1 MKKFIYNRI
10 LLLAIAIGLIA
21 SLVIAGQR
29 HAVEIN
35 NSQIDMAMDY
45 YSLYDLAVQ
54 EGLDFENVLQQ
65 AKEAGIT
72 SLAIYDTTLERLT
85 EHGKIVALSGDEIIT
100 NYYSGSLVNQ
110 LWREMVEANS
120 IDADRIYI
128 IGRTLQDYEETK
140 SALILRLG
148 EERVRTFAVGE
159 IEVLEVKAQY
169 GSFRKNPLGLSKTE
183 LDTAKNAGFNILARP
198 ANFSQCTPEKVRAVF
213 EKLNDYPISEIVFD
227 GKEVLGASECIDV
240 TAEEMKK
247 RNYTLGLIEHVT
259 QLKFYPQRG
268 YEELSEK
275 LGYDKIAR
283 LYAVPKDEQPKL
295 PLDTIVNRW
304 ATTDH
309 ERNIRINL
317 LRIYEKPAEDM
328 TLLETNLK
336 YIRDVSTKLK
346 ANGYTLGKADVFE
359 NYYPNKILR
368 VLVVVGVVAACVLY
382 LSLISRR
389 VNINE
394 NFQLRFFAVLA
405 IISAVLILAGA
416 DGKVRIIAALLSAN
430 IFPALAIIWQLDR
443 LRFLKVKAHV
453 ESEQENSLSTVQII
467 WLSVASLFITSAMS
481 LIGAAF
487 LSGSLSDIKYF
498 LEFEIFRGIKLTF
511 VLPLI
516 LVAIAFLQR
525 FNVVDEVRKNV
536 PAIQQFK
543 EILEMNI
550 TVKTLLGALFVL
562 VAFVVLIARSGHTA
576 GMPVSGAEIKIRA
589 MLEQLFYARPRSK
602 EIFIGHPAFVLAMA
616 AFLKKFPKMICFIL
630 ILAATIGQSSMVE
643 TFAHM
648 RTPIFM
654 SFMRGID
661 GVIPGAMIGA
671 ILILILVFAARFRK
685 GVRVKS

>member
-10 LLLAIAIGLIA
+10 LLLAIAAGLIA
-21 SLVIAGQR
+21 SLAIAGQR

-45 YSLYDLAVQ
+45 DSLLNLAER
-54 EGLDFENVLQQ
+54 EGLDFEEVLSQ
-65 AKEAGIT
+65 AKDAGLT
-72 SLAIYDTTLERLT
+72 SLAIYDTTFEKLT
-85 EHGKIVALSGDEIIT
+85 RQGKVIAVSGSEIIT
-100 NYYSGSLVNQ
+100 NYHSGALVSQ

-120 IDADRIYI
+120 IDANKVYI
-128 IGRTLQDYEETK
+128 IGRTLKNYEEAK
-140 SALILRLG
+140 ADLILRVG
-148 EERVRTFAVGE
+148 ENRVRSFAVGD

-169 GSFRKNPLGLSKTE
+169 APFMKMPLGIPTDE
-183 LDTAKNAGFNILARP
+183 LETAKNAGFNILARP
-198 ANFSQCTPEKVRAVF
+198 ANFSECTPEKIRTVF
-213 EKLNDYPISEIVFD
+213 SRLEDYPISEIVFD
-227 GKEVLGASECIDV
+227 GQEVLGASDFVDV

-247 RNYTLGLIEHVT
+247 HNWTLGLIEHVT

-268 YEELSEK
+268 YEQLARD
-275 LGYDKIAR
+275 LGYNKIAR

-295 PLDTIVNRW
+295 LLDAIVNRW
-304 ATTDH
+304 TTTDH

-317 LRIYEKPAEDM
+317 LRTYEKPAPDL

-336 YIRDVSTKLK
+336 YIRDVSEKLK
-346 ANGYTLGKADVFE
+346 ANGYTLGKADTFE
-359 NYYPNKILR
+359 NYYPSKILR
-368 VLVVVGVVAACVLY
+368 LFVVIGVAAAVILY

-389 VNINE
+389 INANE
-394 NFQLRFFAVLA
+394 KLQLQLFFVLA
-405 IISAVLILAGA
+405 IIFAVPILMGAG
-416 DGKVRIIAALLSAN
+416 GKVRTVSALLSAN

-443 LRFLKVKAHV
+443 IRFLKVKAQV
-453 ESEQENSLSTVQII
+453 ESEQENNLSTAQII
-467 WLSVASLFITSAMS
+467 WLAVIALLITSVMS
-481 LIGAAF
+481 LIGAAY
-487 LSGSLSDIKYF
+487 LSGALSDIQYF

-511 VLPLI
+511 VLPII

-536 PAIQQFK
+536 PAFEQFK

-550 TVKTLLGALFVL
+550 TVKTLMASLIILA
-562 VAFVVLIARSGHTA
+562 AFVVLIARSGHTA

-602 EIFIGHPAFVLAMA
+602 EIFFGHPAFILAIG
-616 AFLKKFPKMICFIL
+616 AFLKKFPKMICFVL

-661 GVIPGAMIGA
+661 GVIPGAAIGA
-671 ILILILVFAARFRK
+671 ILILVLGFFARFRK
-685 GVRVKS
+685 GV

>member
-35 NSQIDMAMDY
+35 NSQVDMAIDY
-45 YSLYDLAVQ
+45 YSLFDLAAR
-54 EGLDFENVLQQ
+54 EGLEFQEVLQQ
-65 AKEAGIT
+65 AKDAGIT
-72 SLAIYDTTLERLT
+72 SIAVYDTTFEKLT
-85 EHGKIVALSGDEIIT
+85 EQGKVIAIPGNEIIKS
-100 NYYSGSLVNQ
+100 YHSGSLNSS
-110 LWREMVEANS
+110 LWREMVESNS
-120 IDADRIYI
+120 IDANKIYI
-128 IGRTLQDYEETK
+128 IGRVLKDYEEAK
-140 SALILRLG
+140 EDLFLRLG
-148 EERVRTFAVGE
+148 ENRVRSFAVGE
-159 IEVLEVKAQY
+159 IEVLEVKALR
-169 GSFRKNPLGLSKTE
+169 GDIMKMPLGLS
-183 LDTAKNAGFNILARP
+183 TAEMDIVKDAGFNILARP
-198 ANFSQCTPEKVRAVF
+198 ANFEEPSAEKVRAVF
-213 EKLNDYPISEIVFD
+213 ERLDGYPISEIVFD
-227 GKEVLGASECIDV
+227 GKEVLGASDFVDV

-268 YEELSEK
+268 YEELAEK
-275 LGYDKIAR
+275 LGYNKIAR

-295 PLDTIVNRW
+295 LLDTIVNRW

-317 LRIYEKPAEDM
+317 LRTYEKPQDDM

-336 YIRDVSTKLK
+336 YIRDVSEKLK
-346 ANGYTLGKADVFE
+346 AQGYTLGKADTFE
-359 NYYPNKILR
+359 NYYPSKILR
-368 VLVVVGVVAACVLY
+368 VFVVVGVVAACVLY
-382 LSLISRR
+382 LALISRR
-389 VNINE
+389 VNANE
-394 NFQLRFFAVLA
+394 KFQIGLFAVIS
-405 IISAVLILAGA
+405 IICAALILIG
-416 DGKVRIIAALLSAN
+416 GGEKVRIIAAFFSAN

-443 LRFLKVKAHV
+443 IRFLKVKAQV
-453 ESEQENSLSTVQII
+453 ESEQENELSTAQII
-467 WLSVASLFITSAMS
+467 WLSVAALFITSVMS
-481 LIGAAF
+481 MIGAAY
-487 LSGSLSDIKYF
+487 LSGSLSDVKYF

-511 VLPLI
+511 VLPLV

-536 PAIQQFK
+536 SAFQQFK

-602 EIFIGHPAFVLAMA
+602 EIFIGHPAFILAIG

-654 SFMRGID
+654 SFMRGVD

-671 ILILILVFAARFRK
+671 ILILILGFFARFRK
-685 GVRVKS
+685 GV